1 MSRVINTDGPA
12 KIRNQHMRTCAEI
25 LRHLSKKKE
34 FDAETKDMIAQIVF
48 SLREVNDTIE
58 QSSEAWEKRNY
69 WMKAEEF
76 RQRWTW
82 TGKMA
87 DQVEDLVRRNNWE
100 AFPSLMVSLFQHF
113 GEIKVNKFT
122 RDADTWQGAYD
133 RLMNER

>member
-25 LRHLSKKKE
+25 LRHLSQKKD
-34 FDAETKDMIAQIVF
+34 FDAETKDMVAQIVF
-48 SLREVNDTIE
+48 CLREIEDTIE

-82 TGKMA
+82 AGRMGS
-87 DQVEDLVRRNNWE
+87 QVEDLIRRNNWE
-100 AFPSLMVSLFQHF
+100 AFPTLMVSLFQHF
-113 GEIKVNKFT
+113 GEIKINKFT
-122 RDADTWQGAYD
+122 RSADAWQGAYD
-133 RLMNER
+133 RLLSEH